1 MMIKRSTWFLKGAI
15 LLMGLPV
22 LVFCILILPK
32 VAGLFAHYLSGG
44 SVLYYGLI
52 LGFLSTAAA
61 YFYALFQGFRLL
73 RAIDGQRAFERESV
87 AALKRIS
94 FSASY
99 ISLFYV
105 VLLPVV
111 YIVADRDDAPGL
123 VLIAL
128 AFIFA
133 TAVVAVFA
141 QILVRLLGEAIAIKE
156 ENDLT
161 V

>member
-1 MMIKRSTWFLKGAI
+1 MNKGSTWFLKGAI
-15 LLMGLPV
+15 LLMGLPI
-22 LVFCILILPK
+22 LVFCVLILPK
-32 VAGLFAHYLSGG
+32 VAGLFVHYLVGG
-44 SVLYYGLI
+44 PALYYGLI

-73 RAIDGQRAFERESV
+73 RAIDGQRAFERSSV
-87 AALKRIS
+87 VALKKIRL
-94 FSASY
+94 SASY
-99 ISLFYV
+99 ISFFYL

-123 VLIAL
+123 ILIAL
-128 AFIFA
+128 VFVFA